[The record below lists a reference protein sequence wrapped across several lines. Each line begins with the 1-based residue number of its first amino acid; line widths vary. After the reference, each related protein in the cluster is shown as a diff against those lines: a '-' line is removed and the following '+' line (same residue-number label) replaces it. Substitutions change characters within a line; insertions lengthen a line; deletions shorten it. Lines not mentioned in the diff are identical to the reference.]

1 MTNEIQKQ
9 YDRLDEVPLIIL
21 RMKEVYAVPDWHIRY
36 AAKKAFFRTK
46 MTEGSSVQI
55 HGVKMLSLIEKLE
68 DLKVGLDND
77 MYIDVIVQSLPP
89 FYDPFII
96 NYNMNGL
103 EKSIHE
109 LMNMLVKYEAITLT
123 CVEST
128 KNNPTK
134 NL

>member
-1 MTNEIQKQ
+1 M
-9 YDRLDEVPLIIL
+9 LH
-21 RMKEVYAVPDWHIRY
+21 MKEVYAVPDRHIRY
-36 AAKKAFFRTK
+36 AEKKAFFRTK
-46 MTEGSSVQI
+46 MTEGCQI
-55 HGVKMLSLIEKLE
+55 HGVKMLSLMEKLE
-68 DLKVGLDND
+68 DLKAGLNND
-77 MYIDVIVQSLPP
+77 TYIDVIVQSLPP

-109 LMNMLVKYEAITLT
+109 LMNMLVQYKAITLM